1 MVDNE
6 APRPAQVTPAL
17 GLGERL
23 RSARKA
29 RALSVLQ
36 VADALHL
43 EEPMVL
49 ALEEERFELLGAPVF
64 VRGHLRRYAQLV
76 GLAPDAVLEAYRV
89 AAPDSMLPPLL
100 VRPRAEVPGPRMG
113 SWPLWLLAAV
123 LAIGLFVALGGGNR
137 RGAAPPA
144 ADDAATGAVAPPSF
158 APSSMLLP
166 EQQEA
171 AAGAAR
177 TVPGDAPAGPV
188 EMGE

>member
-1 MVDNE
+1 MADNE
-6 APRPAQVTPAL
+6 VPRPAQATPAL

-49 ALEEERFELLGAPVF
+49 ALEEERFEQLGAPVF

-76 GLAPDAVLEAYRV
+76 GLAPDAVLEAYRA
-89 AAPDSMLPPLL
+89 AAPESMLPPLL
-100 VRPRAEVPGPRMG
+100 VRPRAEMPGQRMG

-123 LAIGLFVALGGGNR
+123 LAIGLLVALGGGNR

-144 ADDAATGAVAPPSF
+144 AGDAPAATMAPPSI

-166 EQQEA
+166 EQEEA
-171 AAGAAR
+171 ADSAAR
-177 TVPGDAPAGPV
+177 PLPGDAPADSAEV
-188 EMGE
+188 DE

>member
-1 MVDNE
+1 MADNE
-6 APRPAQVTPAL
+6 APRPAQVAPAL

-76 GLAPDAVLEAYRV
+76 GLTPDAVLEAYRA

-100 VRPRAEVPGPRMG
+100 VRPRAEMPGPRMG

-123 LAIGLFVALGGGNR
+123 LAIALFVALGSNR
-137 RGAAPPA
+137 RGGEPPA
-144 ADDAATGAVAPPSF
+144 ADDAPAGAIAPPSF

-166 EQQEA
+166 EQEEA
-171 AAGAAR
+171 ADGAAR
-177 TVPGDAPAGPV
+177 PLPGDAPTEPV